1 MASSYSSRLRLELIT
16 DGEKTGT
23 WGQTTNTNLGTLIE
37 EAIAGKASV
46 SFSSDANVTLTANNG
61 ASDEAR
67 CPILDCTSVGSLS
80 ATRDVIVPAVT
91 KLYIVYN
98 RTTGSQSIRVK
109 TSGGTGVTVANGSKM
124 YVYCDG
130 TNVVDAITALPSGTL
145 IGGASPYFPGG
156 TDVPVTDGGTGAS
169 SASGA
174 RTNLGVAIGSDVQA
188 YSAALALYSAISP
201 SANVQTLL
209 GSADYAAFR
218 SNLSLGALA
227 LLGTVNDSN
236 WSGTDLAVAN
246 GGTGG
251 STAADART
259 NLGLVIGTNIQAYS
273 SKLAGLAASSDVSGT
288 ITVSTSTPSG
298 GSSGDIWLEREA

>member
-1 MASSYSSRLRLELIT
+1 MASSYSARLRLELIT

-23 WGQTTNTNLGTLIE
+23 WGQTTNTNIGTLIE

-46 SFSSDANVTLTANNG
+46 LFSTDANVTLTANDG
-61 ASDEAR
+61 ASDQAR
-67 CPILDCTSVGSLS
+67 CPILDCTSSGSLT

-98 RTTGSQSIRVK
+98 RTTGSQSVRVK
-109 TSGGTGVTVANGSKM
+109 TSGGTGITVPNGSKM

-130 TNVVDAITALPSGTL
+130 TNVVDAITGLPAGTL
-145 IGGASPYFPGG
+145 IGGASPYFLGG
-156 TDVPVTDGGTGAS
+156 TDVAVSDGGTGAS

-174 RTNLGVAIGSDVQA
+174 RTNLGLVIGTDVQA
-188 YSAALALYSAISP
+188 YSAALGLYSAITP
-201 SANVQTLL
+201 SSNVQTLL
-209 GSADYAAFR
+209 GSTDYAAFR

-227 LLGTVNDSN
+227 LLGSVNDSN

-246 GGTGG
+246 GGTGA
-251 STAADART
+251 STAANART
-259 NLGLVIGTNIQAYS
+259 NLGVVIGTDVQAYS
-273 SKLAGLAASSDVSGT
+273 GKLAALAASSDVSGT